1 MIKIIT
7 RKRYNE
13 LIDRNNDLAM
23 KNIDLTLDK
32 DHLEGEI
39 TLYNTQ
45 VNHLMGKVEDLTDK
59 LNKAQKKIDKLTGK
73 DKPKEK
79 KKAGRP
85 RKESK

>member
-7 RKRYNE
+7 KKRYNE

-59 LNKAQKKIDKLTGK
+59 LEKANKKIVKLTGK